1 MSLVCDICLL
11 ELELICMIIVIH
23 VPGKVIIVKG
33 TDTLSQELLLYPRG
47 GKGGISPIIPLS
59 QPALTFFPLL
69 KLCFILGEILNF
81 RRNLRWGIRQIYPLE
96 ISRSSCTMILRYL
109 SPTIA
114 EKGFSCALQYWY
126 ESPWDSSHL
135 FIVPRIILIEFR
147 RVSKSVQY
155 IGQSWDMPVGSDVVV
170 AFVLFYISPFNY
182 TRTFY
187 LHKLNIA
194 TNAPS
199 TPRIPQSIQKELLA
213 MHMMSQRVMYMWVEE
228 IMYAYSEKRYSRYGS
243 PHSPLIMFGTM
254 PGVLCRGA
262 GVVVVVH
269 VT

>member
-1 MSLVCDICLL
+1 MERDVKGFHLTYFTDNQATYDICRKSYSTKSHLMSLVCDICLL

-114 EKGFSCALQYWY
+114 EKGFSCALQY
-126 ESPWDSSHL
+126 
-135 FIVPRIILIEFR
+135 
-147 RVSKSVQY
+147 
-155 IGQSWDMPVGSDVVV
+155 
-170 AFVLFYISPFNY
+170 
-182 TRTFY
+182 
-187 LHKLNIA
+187 
-194 TNAPS
+194 
-199 TPRIPQSIQKELLA
+199 
-213 MHMMSQRVMYMWVEE
+213 
-228 IMYAYSEKRYSRYGS
+228 
-243 PHSPLIMFGTM
+243 
-254 PGVLCRGA
+254 
-262 GVVVVVH
+262 
-269 VT
+269 